1 MPRSSRDYVIAA
13 GAAAEAARIFR
24 RGFVARLSGR
34 VASLALRRGM
44 RSGSRGWLY
53 VAAGAQGLRMLQ
65 RFLAPKPEVFRLNLK
80 PGDAIEVR
88 EIRRTK

>member
-1 MPRSSRDYVIAA
+1 MPRSSREYVIAA

-24 RGFVARLSGR
+24 RGFVARISGR
-34 VASLALRRGM
+34 VALLALQRGM
-44 RSGSRGWLY
+44 RSGSRSWLY

-80 PGDAIEVR
+80 PGDAIEVH